1 MTGGVFTG
9 RRNVQAKHPD
19 RQVIASVPTG
29 IAWFSL
35 TMLAAALAFAPY
47 ALYDYLIDSEPGL
60 YKRHYTIALVLAA
73 IVAVPFFLRYARH
86 LFSGHRHMIWVEA
99 GEVIFLDREHFAVRC
114 SDIADIKRDFDDRG
128 YAGSVL
134 ALKDGGQ
141 KRLVIQALNRSHHEI
156 AARLRT
162 VCGFPED
169 PNAWKPREGWGT
181 PRQA

>member
-114 SDIADIKRDFDDRG
+114 SDIADIKPDFDDRG
-128 YAGSVL
+128 YAVIVFAILSGWLFWNELPDLTQFIGITVL
-134 ALKDGGQ
+134 
-141 KRLVIQALNRSHHEI
+141 S
-156 AARLRT
+156 AAGLYT
-162 VCGFPED
+162 YY
-169 PNAWKPREGWGT
+169 RERKLYMERESLIT
-181 PRQA
+181 A